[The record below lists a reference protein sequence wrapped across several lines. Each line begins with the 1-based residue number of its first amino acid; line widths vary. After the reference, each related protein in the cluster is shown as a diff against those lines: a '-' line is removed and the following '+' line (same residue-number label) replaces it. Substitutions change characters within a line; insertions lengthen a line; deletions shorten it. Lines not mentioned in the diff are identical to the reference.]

1 MSPEMLGVAGLLILI
16 VLMFFGIPVGFL
28 LAIIGFVGFALR
40 TSFDAAANLVA
51 KDFFANFSSY
61 SLTVIPMFVLMGQVA
76 FHAGLSKRLYD
87 FAYKQVGELRGG
99 LAMATIIACAIFSAI
114 CGSTNACTATM
125 GTVAIPE
132 MKRYK
137 YDLRLATGCVAAGGT
152 LGILIPP
159 SVVFIVYGVMTQES
173 IGRLF
178 MAGVLPGLLLTVI
191 FIGTIYIWCRKNP
204 ILGPAGPKV
213 SLKNKLISLSG
224 VLETLVLFTLVMGGL
239 FLGFFTPTEAGAV
252 GSLGAIL
259 IAMVRKTFTW
269 QGLKMASFETIKISC
284 MVMVIVTGAAVF
296 GHFLAVTRIP
306 FNIATWA
313 GELALPPVAVISI
326 IILIYIIAGCFIDS
340 LALVLLTVPI
350 FYPVV
355 TNLGFDSI
363 WFGVIIVLV
372 TQIGVLTPPL
382 ATNAFIIKGIAGDDV
397 PLSTVFKGLYPWVA
411 ALVFCTALVVAF
423 PLIATVLPR
432 MMR

>member
-1 MSPEMLGVAGLLILI
+1 MSPEMLGVVGLVTLF

-28 LAIIGFVGFALR
+28 LAIIGFCGFSLR
-40 TSFDAAANLVA
+40 TSFEAGANLIA

-61 SLTVIPMFVLMGQVA
+61 SLSVIPMFVLMGQVA

-99 LAMATIIACAIFSAI
+99 LAIATIIACAIFSAI

-137 YDLRLATGCVAAGGT
+137 YDMRLATGCVAAGGT

-178 MAGVLPGLLLTVI
+178 MAGVLPGILLTII
-191 FIGTIYIWCRKNP
+191 FIITIYLWCRRNP
-204 ILGPAGPKV
+204 SLGPAGPKV
-213 SLKNKLISLSG
+213 GFREKLASLSG
-224 VLETLVLFTLVMGGL
+224 VLETLVLFVLVMGGL
-239 FLGFFTPTEAGAV
+239 FLGLFTPTEAGAI

-259 IAMVRKTFTW
+259 IAVVRKTFTW

-306 FNIATWA
+306 FNLARWA

-326 IILIYIIAGCFIDS
+326 IILIYILAGCFIDS

-355 TNLGFDSI
+355 TGMGFDAI

-382 ATNAFIIKGIAGDDV
+382 ATNAFIIKGIAGEDV
-397 PLSTVFKGLYPWVA
+397 PLSTVFKGLYPFVA
-411 ALVFCTALVVAF
+411 ALICCTALVIAF
-423 PLIATVLPR
+423 PWLATLLPR
-432 MMR
+432 MMG

>member
-1 MSPEMLGVAGLLILI
+1 
-16 VLMFFGIPVGFL
+16 
-28 LAIIGFVGFALR
+28 
-40 TSFDAAANLVA
+40 
-51 KDFFANFSSY
+51 
-61 SLTVIPMFVLMGQVA
+61 
-76 FHAGLSKRLYD
+76 
-87 FAYKQVGELRGG
+87 
-99 LAMATIIACAIFSAI
+99 
-114 CGSTNACTATM
+114 
-125 GTVAIPE
+125 
-132 MKRYK
+132 
-137 YDLRLATGCVAAGGT
+137 
-152 LGILIPP
+152 
-159 SVVFIVYGVMTQES
+159 
-173 IGRLF
+173 
-178 MAGVLPGLLLTVI
+178 LPGILLTVI

-204 ILGPAGPKV
+204 ALGPAGPKV
-213 SLKNKLISLSG
+213 SFKNKLISLSG

-259 IAMVRKTFTW
+259 IAMARKTFTW

-326 IILIYIIAGCFIDS
+326 IILIYIVAGCFIDS

-397 PLSTVFKGLYPWVA
+397 PLSTVFKGLYPFVT
-411 ALVFCTALVVAF
+411 ALIVCTALVVAF
-423 PLIATVLPR
+423 PWIATVLPR

>member
-1 MSPEMLGVAGLLILI
+1 MSPEMLGVVGLIVLI

-28 LAIIGFVGFALR
+28 LAIIGFIGFSLR
-40 TSFDAAANLVA
+40 TSFDAGANLIA
-51 KDFFANFSSY
+51 KDFFASFSSY
-61 SLTVIPMFVLMGQVA
+61 SLSVIPMFVLMGQVA

-137 YDLRLATGCVAAGGT
+137 YDMRLATGCVAAGGT

-178 MAGVLPGLLLTVI
+178 MAGVLPGILLTVI

-204 ILGPAGPKV
+204 ALGPAGPKV
-213 SLKNKLISLSG
+213 SFKNKLISLSG

-326 IILIYIIAGCFIDS
+326 IILIYIVAGCFIDS

-397 PLSTVFKGLYPWVA
+397 PLSTVFKGLYPFVT
-411 ALVFCTALVVAF
+411 ALIVCTALVVAF
-423 PLIATVLPR
+423 PWIATVLPR

>member
-1 MSPEMLGVAGLLILI
+1 MSPEMVGLIGLAALF
-16 VLMFFGIPVGFL
+16 VLMFIGIPVAFL
-28 LAIIGFVGFALR
+28 LAILGFIGFSLR
-40 TSFDAAANLVA
+40 TSFDAGANLIA

-61 SLTVIPMFVLMGQVA
+61 SLTTIPMFVFMGQVA

-87 FAYKQVGELRGG
+87 FAYKQIGELRGG

-137 YDLRLATGCVAAGGT
+137 YDMRLATGCIAAGGT

-159 SVVFIVYGVMTQES
+159 SVVFIVYGVMTEES
-173 IGRLF
+173 IGKLF
-178 MAGVLPGLLLTVI
+178 IAGVLPGILLTLI
-191 FIGTIYIWCRKNP
+191 FIVTIYIWCRGNP
-204 ILGPAGPKV
+204 KLGPAGPRV
-213 SLKNKLISLSG
+213 SFRNKLVSLSG
-224 VLETLVLFTLVMGGL
+224 VVETLALFILVMGGL
-239 FLGFFTPTEAGAV
+239 FAGFFTPTEAGAV

-259 IAMVRKTFTW
+259 IAVIRRTFTW
-269 QGLKMASFETIKISC
+269 QGLKTAAFETVKISC
-284 MVMVIVTGAAVF
+284 MVMLIVTGAAVF

-306 FNIATWA
+306 FNLATWVS
-313 GELALPPVAVISI
+313 ELALPPVIVISL
-326 IILIYIIAGCFIDS
+326 IILIYIVAGCFIDS
-340 LALVLLTVPI
+340 LALVMLTVPI
-350 FYPVV
+350 FFPVV
-355 TNLGFDSI
+355 SNLNFNSV

-382 ATNAFIIKGIAGDDV
+382 ATNAYIIKGIAGDDV
-397 PLSTVFKGLYPWVA
+397 SLATVFKGLYPFLF
-411 ALVFCTALVVAF
+411 ALIVCTALVVAF
-423 PLIATVLPR
+423 PWIATLLPD

>member
-1 MSPEMLGVAGLLILI
+1 MSPEMLGVVGLVTLF

-28 LAIIGFVGFALR
+28 LAIIGFCGFSLR
-40 TSFDAAANLVA
+40 TSFEAGANLIA

-61 SLTVIPMFVLMGQVA
+61 SLSVIPMFVLMGQVA

-137 YDLRLATGCVAAGGT
+137 YDMRLATGCVAAGGT

-178 MAGVLPGLLLTVI
+178 MAGVLPGILLTII
-191 FIGTIYIWCRKNP
+191 FIITIYLWCRRNP
-204 ILGPAGPKV
+204 LLGPAGPKV
-213 SLKNKLISLSG
+213 GFREKIVSLSG
-224 VLETLVLFTLVMGGL
+224 VLETLVLFALVMGGL
-239 FLGFFTPTEAGAV
+239 FLGLFTPTEAGAI

-259 IAMVRKTFTW
+259 IAVVRKTFTW

-306 FNIATWA
+306 FNLARWA

-326 IILIYIIAGCFIDS
+326 IILIYILAGCFIDS

-355 TNLGFDSI
+355 TSMGFDAI

-382 ATNAFIIKGIAGDDV
+382 ATNAFIIKGIAGEDV
-397 PLSTVFKGLYPWVA
+397 PLSTVFKGLYPFVA
-411 ALVFCTALVVAF
+411 ALICCTALVIAF
-423 PLIATVLPR
+423 PWLATLLPR
-432 MMR
+432 MMG